1 MKHLLLLSILVL
13 GLSATASAQYSD
25 VNSAL
30 SAINAITANA
40 PAPCS
45 FEVTANGVAKK
56 LDSEYTDVVYDFN
69 MNDVELVQYEA
80 ELRQHRIKFVC
91 ASGNK
96 CFHCEKNA
104 GAGVFHYIEVN
115 SEEEGKTIVAA
126 FMYIKSQVNF

>member
-1 MKHLLLLSILVL
+1 MKQLLLLSILVL
-13 GLSATASAQYSD
+13 GLSTVASAQYAD
-25 VNSAL
+25 VNAAV
-30 SAINAITANA
+30 SAINAITSAA
-40 PAPCS
+40 PAPCT
-45 FEVTANGVAKK
+45 FEVTANGLAKK

-104 GAGVFHYIEVN
+104 GAGVFHYIEIN
-115 SEEEGKTIVAA
+115 SKEEGETIVAA
-126 FMYIKSQVNF
+126 FMYIKSQVSF